1 MAIAVNPQRETPG
14 RLNPLG
20 WLGDPELPYREWIV
34 EGRRIGLILR
44 GSPWWIG
51 DWLLYG
57 TQRWG
62 EMYSQAARVTGYD
75 RKSLRNMR
83 YVSSRFE
90 LSLRRDDL
98 TWSHH
103 ALLASFEPEE
113 QQRWLEQ
120 AATQRLSVEDLRV
133 ELRALRCGTPA
144 HEHEPAQRGALGRD
158 RTVLCPRCGE
168 AVPIPVGSAALGA

>member
-1 MAIAVNPQRETPG
+1 MAIAVDAQRGAPG

-20 WLGDPELPYREWIV
+20 WRGDPELPYRDWIV

-103 ALLASFEPEE
+103 ALLAGFDPDE
-113 QQRWLEQ
+113 QRRWLEQ
-120 AATQRLSVEDLRV
+120 AAAQRLSVEDLRV
-133 ELRALRCGTPA
+133 ELRVAKRSDHAALVTSAGTRLD
-144 HEHEPAQRGALGRD
+144 EPIAQA
-158 RTVLCPRCGE
+158 TVPCPRCGE
-168 AVPIPVGSAALGA
+168 AVPIPVGFAN